1 MLRQKESPMT
11 TTVTVKA
18 RAHGAVVETNG
29 ETTNIGPNRE
39 QTFHIAEGSQSFNV
53 TQPAEAPQS
62 EGFVD
67 EATGT
72 DSAEVAGRDQNDE
85 LLGRGGRRAKPPT
98 GNETGA
104 DETAQ
109 TNA

>member
-1 MLRQKESPMT
+1 MT
-11 TTVTVKA
+11 TTVIVQA

-29 ETTNIGPNRE
+29 ERTEVGPNRE
-39 QTFHIAEGSQSFNV
+39 QRFHIEEGTQSFSV
-53 TQPAEAPQS
+53 TQNAEAPAS

-72 DSAEVAGRDQNDE
+72 DSAQVPGREQNDE
-85 LLGRGGRRAKPPT
+85 LLGRGRGRAKPPT